1 MCVFESLFRMLK
13 MNTGLHLNPEGYQII
28 FKELMLLIG
37 KELPEHVPEKLPF
50 VLPLWDDPEAWQ

>member
-1 MCVFESLFRMLK
+1 MLK